1 MCDYDDFC
9 QQNKRFM
16 EVKAWLDTQRELR
29 SRIENGVHFANED
42 NNAPFTLS
50 DLQGIISGMNMDMP
64 YTAEDIYWVLHNE

>member
-1 MCDYDDFC
+1 MDDYVLSNA
-9 QQNKRFM
+9 QFM
-16 EVKAWLDTQRELR
+16 KIKNWLDTQRELR
-29 SRIENGVHFANED
+29 SRIENGVQFAKED

>member
-1 MCDYDDFC
+1 MDDYVSSNA
-9 QQNKRFM
+9 QFM
-16 EVKAWLDTQRELR
+16 QIKAWLDTQRELH
-29 SRIENGVHFANED
+29 SRIENGVQFAKED